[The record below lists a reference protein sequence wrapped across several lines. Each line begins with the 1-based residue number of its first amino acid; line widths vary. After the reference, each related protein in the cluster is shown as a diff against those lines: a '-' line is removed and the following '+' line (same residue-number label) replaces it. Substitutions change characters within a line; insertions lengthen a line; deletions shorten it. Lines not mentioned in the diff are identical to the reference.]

1 MKVLHPE
8 GLCRI
13 RIQPGPDTRRTFR
26 SRKPASSAAGEG
38 RRPAPAAGSRDL
50 AGCQLERW
58 TDKYVEE

>member
-38 RRPAPAAGSRDL
+38 RRPAPAAGSR
-50 AGCQLERW
+50 
-58 TDKYVEE
+58 